1 VPEDRREFYL
11 KVLTVALLV
20 AAVSLLHYGTQTTRP
35 VLHDVYRR
43 LYYLPVGLAAVWFGV
58 RGGVIVSGVVALAYA
73 PHIVLQWHHVEREVW
88 NQFMEVGLYFVFSG
102 VTGYFADRERKFRF
116 RSQEAAGKLSR
127 SYRELRRQADQILEI
142 EDQLR
147 RADRLSAI
155 GQLAAAMTHEV
166 RNPLGAIKGT
176 AEILKD
182 DFPPGHPKAEFLE
195 ILLKET
201 DRLNRVV
208 EDFLG
213 YARNRPDSEPA
224 ETVAVDTLVRE
235 TAALVETQARTSGVT
250 LRLEPKEGLR
260 VTGSPVQLKQVLL
273 NLLLNGVQA
282 TPSGGAVGI
291 RTWVRRGSVP
301 GPEYR
306 QVEGNL
312 LTVAVEDEGP
322 GIAEDVLPR
331 VFDAFF
337 TTKSEG
343 TGLGLAISKRIAQ
356 ALGGTLEAENRAEGG
371 ARFALTLPLATS
383 KEERDV

>member
-1 VPEDRREFYL
+1 VPEGRREFYL

-20 AAVSLLHYGTQTTRP
+20 VAVTLLHYGTQTTRP

-58 RGGVIVSGVVALAYA
+58 RGGVLVSGAVSLAYA

-88 NQFMEVGLYFVFSG
+88 NQFMEVALYFVFSG
-102 VTGYFADRERKFRF
+102 VTGYFADRERRFRL

-166 RNPLGAIKGT
+166 RNPLGSIKGT
-176 AEILKD
+176 AEILRD
-182 DFPPGHPKAEFLE
+182 DFPPGHPKAEFLQ

-201 DRLNRVV
+201 DRLNQVV
-208 EDFLG
+208 EGFLG
-213 YARNRPDSEPA
+213 YARNRPDSAPE
-224 ETVAVDTLVRE
+224 ERVSVDALIRE
-235 TAALVETQARTSGVT
+235 TAALVETQARSSGVA
-250 LRLEPKEGLR
+250 LRVEPGAGLR
-260 VTGSPVQLKQVLL
+260 VNGSPVQLKQVLL

-282 TPSGGAVGI
+282 SPPGGTVRL
-291 RTWVRRGSVP
+291 RTGVRRGSVP

-306 QVEGNL
+306 QVEGEL
-312 LTVAVEDEGP
+312 VTVAVEDEGP
-322 GIAEDVLPR
+322 GIPEDALAR
-331 VFDAFF
+331 VFDPFF
-337 TTKSEG
+337 TTKPEG
-343 TGLGLAISKRIAQ
+343 TGLGLAISQRIAQ
-356 ALGGTLEAENRAEGG
+356 ALGGTLEAENRPEGG
-371 ARFALTLPLATS
+371 ARFALTLPLCGRP
-383 KEERDV
+383 EEQDG